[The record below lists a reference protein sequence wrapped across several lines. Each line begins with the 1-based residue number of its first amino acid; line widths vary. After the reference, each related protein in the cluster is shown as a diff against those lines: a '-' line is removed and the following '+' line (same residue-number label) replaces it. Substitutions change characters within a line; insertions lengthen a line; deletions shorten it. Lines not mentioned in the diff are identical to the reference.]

1 MTEQTSFKQE
11 KTKLIKA
18 NDNCASTLL
27 ALVPELP
34 SPCVSHPAD
43 GVTHQAV
50 EALRLEVVLMT
61 DAAPRAAVLDE
72 AARIPPAPAFRP
84 CADVGILDEQPRW
97 VDVVVRKPEPIC
109 NDVEVPPDR
118 VA

>member
-34 SPCVSHPAD
+34 SPRGSHPAD
-43 GVTHQAV
+43 GVLHRAV
-50 EALRLEVVLMT
+50 HAPRPEVVHMT
-61 DAAPRAAVLDE
+61 DAAPQAAVSDDE
-72 AARIPPAPAFRP
+72 GPISIATAFRP
-84 CADVGILDEQPRW
+84 CADMDIVDDQPRW
-97 VDVVVRKPEPIC
+97 VDVSVWKLEPVC
-109 NDVEVPPDR
+109 NDFEVL
-118 VA
+118 

>member
-34 SPCVSHPAD
+34 SPCGSHLAD
-43 GVTHQAV
+43 GVLHLAIHAPRP
-50 EALRLEVVLMT
+50 ELVLMT
-61 DAAPRAAVLDE
+61 DAAPAL
-72 AARIPPAPAFRP
+72 
-84 CADVGILDEQPRW
+84 
-97 VDVVVRKPEPIC
+97 
-109 NDVEVPPDR
+109 
-118 VA
+118 